1 MKLLTVTVPCYNS
14 QDYMAKCIESILP
27 GGDRVEI
34 IIIDDGSKD
43 NTGAIA
49 DAFAGKYPDIVR
61 VVHQENGGH
70 GEGINQGLRRAT
82 GKYFKTV
89 DSDDA
94 LSDDFVRFLDELE
107 RVDREGG
114 VDLFLT
120 NYHYVHSD
128 GKGDRSIKFA
138 NALPAG
144 RVFCWKETR
153 PFLVDQILMIHTV
166 CFRTELLRKTGL
178 ELPKHTF
185 YEDNLMVYGNLRYVE
200 KMYYMNC
207 DLYLYTIGRE
217 GQSVQEDVMKRR
229 YAHQLKATELCFKAF
244 PLDEIADRRKLG
256 YLKHE
261 LFIMFGISII
271 YARLN
276 RSEQAER
283 DLEALWEECRRFDRK
298 WADYFRYGTILRL
311 VSVPG
316 ERGRKLT
323 ELVYRFAHLV
333 VRFN

>member
-14 QDYMAKCIESILP
+14 QDYMANCIESLLP
-27 GGDRVEI
+27 GGERVEI

-43 NTGAIA
+43 RTGAIA
-49 DAFAGKYPDIVR
+49 DEYAAKYPDVVR

-82 GKYFKTV
+82 GRSFKTV
-89 DSDDA
+89 DSDVT
-94 LSDDFVRFLDELE
+94 LSGDFVRFLDELE
-107 RVDREGG
+107 AVDAAGG

-120 NYHYVHSD
+120 NYYYVHAD
-128 GKGDRSIKFA
+128 GRGDRSINFS

-144 RVFCWKETR
+144 RVFTWAETK
-153 PFLVDQILMIHTV
+153 PFRVDQILMIHTV
-166 CFRTELLRKTGL
+166 CFRTELLRRTGL
-178 ELPKHTF
+178 VLPKHTF

-207 DLYLYTIGRE
+207 DLYRYAIGRE

-229 YAHQLKATELCFKAF
+229 YTHQLKATELCFKAF
-244 PLDEIADRRKLG
+244 HLDEIGERRKLS

-261 LFIMFGISII
+261 MFIMFGISIL

-276 RSEQAER
+276 RSEEAEAN
-283 DLEALWEECRRFDRK
+283 LEKLWEECRRFDFK
-298 WADYFRYGTILRL
+298 WADYFRRKTALSIICIPGTTGEKL
-311 VSVPG
+311 V
-316 ERGRKLT
+316 
-323 ELVYRFAHLV
+323 ELIYRFAHLV

>member
-14 QDYMAKCIESILP
+14 QDYMEKCIESILP

-49 DAFAGKYPDIVR
+49 DAFAEKSPDIVK

-70 GEGINQGLRRAT
+70 GEGINQGLRHAT

-94 LSDDFVRFLDELE
+94 LSADFVRFLDELE

-120 NYHYVHSD
+120 NYYYVHAD
-128 GKGDRSIKFA
+128 GKGDRSINFS

-144 RVFCWKETR
+144 RVFSWAETR
-153 PFLVDQILMIHTV
+153 PFMVDQILMIHTV

-178 ELPKHTF
+178 VLPKKTF

-200 KMYYMNC
+200 KMYYMNT

-229 YAHQLKATELCFKAF
+229 YTHQLKATELCFKAF
-244 PLDEIADRRKLG
+244 HLDEITDRRKLN

-261 LFIMFGISII
+261 MFIMFGISIL

-276 RSEQAER
+276 QSAEA
-283 DLEALWEECRRFDRK
+283 DENLEKLWEECRRFDYK
-298 WADYFRYGTILRL
+298 WANYFRHKTLLRF
-311 VSVPG
+311 VSIPG
-316 ERGRKLT
+316 KGGEKFV
-323 ELVYRFAHLV
+323 EFVYRFAHLV